1 MPLGTTTALE
11 TLKAVLKAVDP
22 SWRSGVAVAMLSAAV
37 CWPLHLVLD
46 LLRA

>member
-1 MPLGTTTALE
+1 MLDELAGILA
-11 TLKAVLKAVDP
+11 
-22 SWRSGVAVAMLSAAV
+22 VAVAMLSAAV